1 MVFNNQKVSLCS
13 LWLSVLF
20 WCIVFWGTPL
30 AWGHEELPSG
40 AGDVGIKERIGQSI
54 PLDAKFYDEQG
65 NAVFLKQLFDRP
77 VVLSLVYFSC
87 DRICPQLLGAT
98 AAITGALKYVP
109 GKDYSLITI
118 SFDPE
123 DTPKTARDAKR
134 NYINFLGPS
143 FPEGAWRFLTGTNDN
158 IKRVLDAAGYTIR
171 KEDIHGF
178 SHPSVLVVLSPTG
191 KIVRYVYPVSDN
203 FSLPH
208 PLAFQPFDLTLA
220 IADAAKEKTG
230 FSIQRAL
237 AYCFPHIPK
246 GQETFFN
253 ILKISGAVIIF
264 FVLAFFIYLV
274 SGKKTLK
281 GNKQ

>member
-1 MVFNNQKVSLCS
+1 MRYLLLILVAVCFSFQL
-13 LWLSVLF
+13 LLL
-20 WCIVFWGTPL
+20 PE
-30 AWGHEELPSG
+30 AQGHEELPSG
-40 AGDVGIKERIGQSI
+40 RSGSSGDIGVKERIGQSI
-54 PLDAKFYDEQG
+54 PLDAVFYDEQG
-65 NAVFLKQLFDRP
+65 NMTTLNQLVNRP
-77 VVLSLVYFSC
+77 VVLSLVYYSC

-143 FPEGAWRFLTGTNDN
+143 FPEGAWRFLTGTSDN
-158 IKRVLDAAGYTIR
+158 IKRVLDAAGFTIR

-178 SHPSVLVVLSPTG
+178 SHPAALVVLSPKG
-191 KIVRYVYPVSDN
+191 KIVRYIYPVSDN

-208 PLAFQPFDLTLA
+208 RLAFQPFDLTLA

-230 FSIQRAL
+230 FSVQRAL
-237 AYCFPHIPK
+237 AYCFPHMPK

-253 ILKISGAVIIF
+253 ILKISGAVIVF
-264 FVLAFFIYLV
+264 FVLVFFVYLV
-274 SGKKTLK
+274 SSGKALEGDK
-281 GNKQ
+281 

>member
-1 MVFNNQKVSLCS
+1 MRTFLNILVGV
-13 LWLSVLF
+13 
-20 WCIVFWGTPL
+20 CIVFLGTPTA

-40 AGDVGIKERIGQSI
+40 PAPQINERVGQSI
-54 PLDAKFYDEQG
+54 PLDAQFYDEQG
-65 NAVFLKQLFDRP
+65 NAVSLKQLVDRP
-77 VVLSLVYFSC
+77 VVLSLVYYGC

-98 AAITGALKYVP
+98 AAVTGALKYAP
-109 GKDYSLITI
+109 GKDYLLITI

-123 DTPKTARDAKR
+123 DTPKTARDAKK

-143 FPEGAWRFLTGTNDN
+143 FPEGAWRFLTGTDDN
-158 IKRVLDAAGYTIR
+158 IKRVLRAAGYAVR

-178 SHPSVLVVLSPTG
+178 SHPNALVVISPKG

-220 IADAAKEKTG
+220 IGDAAKEKTG

-237 AYCFPHIPK
+237 AYCFPHEPK
-246 GQETFFN
+246 GQKTFFY

-264 FVLAFFIYLV
+264 FVLAFFAYLL

-281 GNKQ
+281 GNK

>member
-1 MVFNNQKVSLCS
+1 MRHLLLILVAVCFFS
-13 LWLSVLF
+13 
-20 WCIVFWGTPL
+20 PL
-30 AWGHEELPSG
+30 LLLPEAQGHEELPSG
-40 AGDVGIKERIGQSI
+40 RSGSSGDIGVNERIGQSI
-54 PLDAKFYDEQG
+54 PLDAVFYDEQG
-65 NAVFLKQLFDRP
+65 NMTTLKELVNRP
-77 VVLSLVYFSC
+77 VVLSLVYYSC

-143 FPEGAWRFLTGTNDN
+143 FPEGAWRFLTGTSDN
-158 IKRVLDAAGYTIR
+158 INRVLNAAGFTIR

-178 SHPSVLVVLSPTG
+178 SHPAALVVLSPKG
-191 KIVRYVYPVSDN
+191 KIVRYVYPVSDIN

-230 FSIQRAL
+230 FSVQRAL
-237 AYCFPHIPK
+237 AYCFPHMPK

-253 ILKISGAVIIF
+253 ILKISGAVIVF

-274 SGKKTLK
+274 SAGRALK
-281 GNKQ
+281 GDK

>member
-1 MVFNNQKVSLCS
+1 MRNFLNIFVAM
-13 LWLSVLF
+13 
-20 WCIVFWGTPL
+20 CIVFLGTPL
-30 AWGHEELPSG
+30 AWGHEELPDG
-40 AGDVGIKERIGQSI
+40 RGRGVGINERIGQSI
-54 PLDAKFYDEQG
+54 PLDAQFYDEQG
-65 NAVFLKQLFDRP
+65 NAVSLKQLFDRP

-87 DRICPQLLGAT
+87 DRICPQLLSAT
-98 AAITGALKYVP
+98 AAITGALKNVP

-143 FPEGAWRFLTGTNDN
+143 FPEGAWRFLTGTSDN
-158 IKRVLDAAGYTIR
+158 IKRVLDAVGYTIR

-178 SHPSVLVVLSPTG
+178 SHPAALVVLSPKG
-191 KIVRYVYPVSDN
+191 KIVSYVYPVSDTN

-230 FSIQRAL
+230 FSVQRAV
-237 AYCFPHIPK
+237 AYCFPHEPK
-246 GQETFFN
+246 GEETFFN

-274 SGKKTLK
+274 SGRRTLK
-281 GNKQ
+281 GKK